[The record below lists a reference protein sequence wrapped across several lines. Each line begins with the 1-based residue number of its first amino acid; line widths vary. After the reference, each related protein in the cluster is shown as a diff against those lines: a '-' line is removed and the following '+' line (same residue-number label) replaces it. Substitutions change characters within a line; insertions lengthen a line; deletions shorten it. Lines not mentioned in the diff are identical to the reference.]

1 MFLRPPPTGDCDV
14 VDGRQV
20 RVGARQPDRGNDG
33 GELGVLAELDER
45 DVVQSPGWRF
55 NSIKKGTEKRTEK
68 GPESKFATSICMNSE
83 KEPGL
88 YRFGPIFTKEISIL
102 IQ

>member
-1 MFLRPPPTGDCDV
+1 MFQTFLLTVP
-14 VDGRQV
+14 
-20 RVGARQPDRGNDG
+20 
-33 GELGVLAELDER
+33 EMWEISLMLG
-45 DVVQSPGWRF
+45 SPGSSLGGRF
-55 NSIKKGTEKRTEK
+55 NSIKKGTEKRPEK